1 MFLVMILFDGMGE
14 EKVMGKGTHWEEGL
28 DGIRDAET
36 VSSWTI

>member
-1 MFLVMILFDGMGE
+1 MISFFDEME
-14 EKVMGKGTHWEEGL
+14 EKVMGKGTHWEEDL